1 MDNAHIVR
9 NLAPRYWNLTSALPQ
24 IFLLIRKMVQAKL
37 SYQCLR
43 LSLNQYVNIISV
55 PPRLYVKI
63 MDDLHALV
71 ASMWVHL
78 GVRYWLHIPHQKMG
92 SWHTHGNMG
101 VNHTNVQLS
110 TCQNTSW
117 VYVAKKGSIAKIFV
131 SFICLAAERSSCIL
145 TNHSLIPSNDSSL
158 RKNGVILQWHFWHQM
173 RICG

>member
-1 MDNAHIVR
+1 MKPHWSSTLHCSHCKDF
-9 NLAPRYWNLTSALPQ
+9 SASSRLQ
-24 IFLLIRKMVQAKL
+24 IFWLSWKMVQAKL

-131 SFICLAAERSSCIL
+131 SSVWLKIFGSSRI
-145 TNHSLIPSNDSSL
+145 TAWFHM
-158 RKNGVILQWHFWHQM
+158 QW
-173 RICG
+173 